1 MGFFDRI
8 LDTMKL
14 GDDDEDEYDDEY
26 DTDRDYEDEEEE
38 TRSSFFSRRNKSD
51 EDDKE
56 KDDSPRFR
64 TGSKVTPLRNSGR
77 RTGGSSSGM
86 EVCVF
91 KPTSF
96 DDSKEIAD
104 TLRADQ
110 TVILNFEGVDVA
122 LAQRITDFST
132 GVCYALE
139 GNFQKISSYM
149 FIATP
154 HNVAISGDLQE
165 LVNSFDFNGIQTG
178 I

>member
-14 GDDDEDEYDDEY
+14 GDDDEDEYDDYY
-26 DTDRDYEDEEEE
+26 DNDHDYEDEEEE
-38 TRSSFFSRRNKSD
+38 KRSSFFSRRNKSD
-51 EDDKE
+51 DNEE
-56 KDDSPRFR
+56 KDDSLKLR

-77 RTGGSSSGM
+77 RTGGSNSGM

-165 LVNSFDFNGIQTG
+165 LVNSFDFNGIQSG